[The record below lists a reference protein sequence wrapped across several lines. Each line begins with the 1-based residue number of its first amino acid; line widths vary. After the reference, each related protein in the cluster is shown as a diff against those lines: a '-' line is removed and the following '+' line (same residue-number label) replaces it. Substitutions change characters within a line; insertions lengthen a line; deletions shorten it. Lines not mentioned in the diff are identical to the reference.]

1 MELLGDRRA
10 AHHGTALDHFHP
22 QAGAAEIGRAGEAVV
37 AGPDD
42 DNVVGVARAHAV
54 LVSRSGRDEG
64 NARPANGFV
73 RQSRRRIVAK
83 KKGKD
88 KAPKRVAGVKV
99 PKAVRGGLVASF
111 LDDPRTRE
119 ILADVLMAAAGAA
132 AAALVK
138 HRPSGREVADAGAAA
153 AGATRD
159 VAQDAAALITD
170 TVTEAARHIL
180 PRSMTGRGRQRRQGP
195 GQGPGL
201 RPPCRGQPEEQ
212 EGQGAVQSQQAL
224 EPCAGAVRRPIG
236 RRARRRRARRTRR
249 HAGCVAPAR

>member
-1 MELLGDRRA
+1 M
-10 AHHGTALDHFHP
+10 
-22 QAGAAEIGRAGEAVV
+22 
-37 AGPDD
+37 
-42 DNVVGVARAHAV
+42 
-54 LVSRSGRDEG
+54 
-64 NARPANGFV
+64 
-73 RQSRRRIVAK
+73 AK

-138 HRPSGREVADAGAAA
+138 HRPSGREVAEAGAAA
-153 AGATRD
+153 AGATD

-180 PRSMTGRGRQRRQGP
+180 PRSMTGADDSGGKDRAKDRGYAHLAEDSRK
-195 GQGPGL
+195 
-201 RPPCRGQPEEQ
+201 
-212 EGQGAVQSQQAL
+212 SKKDK
-224 EPCAGAVRRPIG
+224 
-236 RRARRRRARRTRR
+236 ARSKASK
-249 HAGCVAPAR
+249 H